1 MVLSNTFYLAFFQD
15 FVVTAIFTFFWLVS
29 SSAWA
34 KGLSDVKEATDPD
47 EVIKFIPACR
57 HEDNRCKEVHEP
69 IVSGLNTSVVS
80 VLLALFSVVYLH
92 LL

>member
-1 MVLSNTFYLAFFQD
+1 MVLCNVFYFDLAQD
-15 FVVTAIFTFFWLVS
+15 FVVTAIFAFFWLVS

-47 EVIKFIPACR
+47 EVIKLIPACR

-80 VLLALFSVVYLH
+80 ALLTLFTWVNE
-92 LL
+92 

>member
-1 MVLSNTFYLAFFQD
+1 MVSNTFCLPCPQD

-34 KGLSDVKEATDPD
+34 KGLSDVKENTDPD

-57 HEDNRCKEVHEP
+57 HEENRCKEVHEP

-80 VLLALFSVVYLH
+80 ALFAIFSVVFVYSVF
-92 LL
+92 

>member
-1 MVLSNTFYLAFFQD
+1 MI
-15 FVVTAIFTFFWLVS
+15 TAIFTFFWLVS

-57 HEDNRCKEVHEP
+57 HEENKCKEVHEP

-80 VLLALFSVVYLH
+80 ALFGLIFFLYIFVFVYSKIYILISEW
-92 LL
+92 

>member
-1 MVLSNTFYLAFFQD
+1 MVLGNAFYLALPQD
-15 FVVTAIFTFFWLVS
+15 FVVTAIFAFFWLVS

-57 HEDNRCKEVHEP
+57 HEENRCKELHEP

-80 VLLALFSVVYLH
+80 ALFTFFTWVNE
-92 LL
+92 